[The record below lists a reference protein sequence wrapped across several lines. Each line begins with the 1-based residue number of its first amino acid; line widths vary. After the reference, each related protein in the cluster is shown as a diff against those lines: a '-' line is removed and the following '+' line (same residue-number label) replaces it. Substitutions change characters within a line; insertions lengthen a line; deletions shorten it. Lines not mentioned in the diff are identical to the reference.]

1 MDPPRGARA
10 PDDTLGVA
18 HPADSVYSERV
29 LERRRRA
36 TTLVLLLGLLA
47 LSLVPRGLVLCVA
60 DAHVQIEGGC
70 ELAPCD
76 TPGEAASARFGM
88 EPAERCTDTPLLLPT
103 LRKSDL
109 EACALPALAQAAWT
123 LPLAVS
129 RPDAAPRLD
138 AGAALGASLRSLRS
152 VVLIV

>member
-1 MDPPRGARA
+1 
-10 PDDTLGVA
+10 VA
-18 HPADSVYSERV
+18 HPVDSVYSERV
-29 LERRRRA
+29 LTRRRTA

-103 LRKSDL
+103 LRKSSDL
-109 EACALPALAQAAWT
+109 EDCALPALAQAGWT

-152 VVLIV
+152 IVLIV

>member
-1 MDPPRGARA
+1 MHASRRIA
-10 PDDTLGVA
+10 PT
-18 HPADSVYSERV
+18 
-29 LERRRRA
+29 
-36 TTLVLLLGLLA
+36 VLLCAAMLA

-88 EPAERCTDTPLLLPT
+88 EPADRCTDTPLLLPT
-103 LRKSDL
+103 LRKSSDL
-109 EACALPALAQAAWT
+109 EACALPALAQAAST
-123 LPLAVS
+123 LPHAVS